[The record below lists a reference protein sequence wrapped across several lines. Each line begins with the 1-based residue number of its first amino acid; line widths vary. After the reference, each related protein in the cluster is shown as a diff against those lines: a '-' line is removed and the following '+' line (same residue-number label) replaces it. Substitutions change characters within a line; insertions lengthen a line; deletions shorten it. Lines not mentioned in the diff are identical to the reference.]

1 MSILKMLVLVIL
13 FVLLTP
19 HAIQAQT
26 ASPAPA
32 STQVQ
37 YDAVKDFSITANP
50 NGVWTYGWTS
60 SLGSPLTPY
69 AVTDTSSFP
78 GTSFWFVVG
87 NGGNGI
93 TPCVAHND
101 TGVRICASDWCLP
114 PNDLLLHPGPNG
126 EYSVVRWTAPSSETI
141 VIHGI
146 FEGLVPLVPDG
157 PTSTDVHVLHN
168 SSRSL
173 LRGPINSYRQ
183 PLAFGGI
190 LLRVAA
196 GDTIDFA
203 VGFGSDG
210 NYNADSTGIRFVI
223 TRLWP

>member
-1 MSILKMLVLVIL
+1 MTQAL
-13 FVLLTP
+13 P
-19 HAIQAQT
+19 AQT
-26 ASPAPA
+26 LSPGPAPA
-32 STQVQ
+32 RVQ

-69 AVTDTSSFP
+69 TVTDTSTIP
-78 GTSFWFVVG
+78 GISAWLAAGTYSA
-87 NGGNGI
+87 N
-93 TPCVAHND
+93 PPYVAHND
-101 TGVRICASDWCLP
+101 TGVVICPGFCVP
-114 PNDLLLHPGPNG
+114 PNDLHLHPGPNG
-126 EYSVVRWTAPSSETI
+126 EYSVVRWTAPSSGTI
-141 VIHGI
+141 VIQGV
-146 FEGLVPLVPDG
+146 FEGLEPDG

-183 PLAFGGI
+183 PLAFSGI

-196 GDTIDFA
+196 GDTVDFA

-210 NYNADSTGIRFVI
+210 NYNGDSTGIRFVI
-223 TRLWP
+223 TRLGP

>member
-1 MSILKMLVLVIL
+1 MSISKALVLVIL
-13 FVLLTP
+13 FVLLMP
-19 HAIQAQT
+19 QALPAQT
-26 ASPAPA
+26 SSAGPA

-69 AVTDTSSFP
+69 TVTDTSSVP
-78 GTSFWFVVG
+78 GTSFWQAR
-87 NGGNGI
+87 NGDA
-93 TPCVAHND
+93 PELAHND
-101 TGVRICASDWCLP
+101 TGVLICASTSTWCIP

-126 EYSVVRWTAPSSETI
+126 EYSVVRWTAPSSGTI
-141 VIHGI
+141 MITGV
-146 FEGLVPLVPDG
+146 FEGLDRVG

-183 PLAFGGI
+183 PLAFSGI

-196 GDTIDFA
+196 GDTVDFA
-203 VGFGSDG
+203 VGFGSNG
-210 NYNADSTGIRFVI
+210 NYYYDSTGIRFVV
-223 TRLWP
+223 TRLGP